1 MKEKKLIDDLYEIY
15 GFDVMDY
22 VFKRNDMQVNV
33 DSLKSMCSLME
44 FVLRGKD
51 IELLFFKKQVQE
63 KLFGLLQIEL

>member
-15 GFDVMDY
+15 GLDVMDY

>member
-15 GFDVMDY
+15 GLDVMDY

-44 FVLRGKD
+44 LVLRGKD

>member
-15 GFDVMDY
+15 GLDVMDY

-44 FVLRGKD
+44 LVLRGKD

-63 KLFGLLQIEL
+63 KLFGLLQIGL